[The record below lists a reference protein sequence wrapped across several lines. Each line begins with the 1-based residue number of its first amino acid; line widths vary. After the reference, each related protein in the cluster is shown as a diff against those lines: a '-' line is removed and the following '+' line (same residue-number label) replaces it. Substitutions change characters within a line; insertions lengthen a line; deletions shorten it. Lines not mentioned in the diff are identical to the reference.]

1 MRKGVIALALIV
13 VAIGVWYVVFRK
25 KDSGPGAPKAQP
37 VAVSKY
43 SESFNRSVQDV
54 MNAYYSLAEGLVT
67 WDTAT
72 VAKRGGELKTAI
84 NNIKLTEIQKDTIIF
99 QTAEGTWETLKGEAE
114 TFTSS
119 PTLADKRV
127 SFNNLSNNLYDLLR
141 IVKYDQAKVY
151 LQECPMALNN
161 NDAPGNWLSPSDAVR
176 NPYLGTKDPKYK
188 SSMLECGGPKDTL
201 NFIGRVAQ

>member
-25 KDSGPGAPKAQP
+25 KDNEPGAPRMQP

-43 SESFNRSVQDV
+43 SEVFNKSVQDV
-54 MNAYYSLAEGLVT
+54 MTAYYSLSEGLVN
-67 WDTAT
+67 WDT
-72 VAKRGGELKTAI
+72 VAVSKHGGELKTAI
-84 NNIKLTEIQKDTIIF
+84 NGIKLSEIQKDTVIF

-114 TFTSS
+114 TFISS
-119 PTLADKRV
+119 ATLADKRV

-151 LQECPMALNN
+151 LQECPMALDN
-161 NDAPGNWLSPSDAVR
+161 NDAAGNWLSATDAVR
-176 NPYLGTKDPKYK
+176 NPYLGTKDPKFK
-188 SSMLECGGPKDTL
+188 STMLDCGGPKDTL
-201 NFIGRVAQ
+201 NFVGRAAQ